1 MNTRV
6 DIISRK
12 DQVDTKKDN
21 KNIKILKDEL
31 WKQRQV
37 IVAEITIFK
46 GN

>member
-6 DIISRK
+6 DILSRK

-21 KNIKILKDEL
+21 KNIKILKDKL

-37 IVAEITIFK
+37 IVAEIAIFK